1 LAIFRPRNRADDILR
16 GQTAMKLYFAPQTR
30 AIWPLIMLE
39 ELAVP
44 YEIVLVDFKGG
55 EHKTAEY
62 RKIHPHGQLPAL
74 QDGTLTMF
82 ESAAICA
89 YLADKFPDKRMAPAL
104 GTVERGTYYQW
115 MFYSMAALEG
125 FALDRERMKE
135 CFLVLDRVLTNR
147 EFILGNKI
155 TAADVM
161 IGSGVIWLD
170 ARHHLLDDFPS
181 LDAYA
186 KRLRARPSFE
196 RVFATP
202 AEDASQ

>member
-1 LAIFRPRNRADDILR
+1 
-16 GQTAMKLYFAPQTR
+16 MKLYYAPQTR
-30 AIWPLIMLE
+30 AIRPLIMLE

-44 YEIVLVDFKGG
+44 YEIVLIDFQGG
-55 EHKTAEY
+55 EHKRVEY

-104 GTVERGTYYQW
+104 GTVERGMYYQW
-115 MFYSMAALEG
+115 MFYSMASLEG

-135 CFLVLDRVLTNR
+135 CFLVLDRVINGH
-147 EFILGNKI
+147 EFLIGDKI

-161 IGSGVIWLD
+161 IGSGVVYLD
-170 ARHHLLDDFPS
+170 ARHHILNDFPS
-181 LDAYA
+181 LEAYA
-186 KRLRARPSFE
+186 KRMLARPSFQCA
-196 RVFATP
+196 FTP
-202 AEDASQ
+202 SGETARH

>member
-1 LAIFRPRNRADDILR
+1 
-16 GQTAMKLYFAPQTR
+16 MKLYYAAQTR
-30 AIWPLIMLE
+30 AIRPLIMLE

-44 YEIVLVDFKGG
+44 YEIVLIDFKGG
-55 EHKTAEY
+55 EHKSVEY

-104 GTVERGTYYQW
+104 GTIERGMYYQW

-135 CFLVLDRVLTNR
+135 CFLVLDRVLSGR
-147 EFILGNKI
+147 DYVVGDKM

-170 ARHHLLDDFPS
+170 ARHNLLDDFPS

-186 KRLRARPSFE
+186 KRMIDRPSFQRAFTE
-196 RVFATP
+196 P
-202 AEDASQ
+202 SQTAQP

>member
-1 LAIFRPRNRADDILR
+1 
-16 GQTAMKLYFAPQTR
+16 MKLYYAPQTR
-30 AIWPLIMLE
+30 ALRPLIMLE

-44 YEIVLVDFKGG
+44 YEIVLIDFKGG
-55 EHKTAEY
+55 EHKGAEY

-104 GTVERGTYYQW
+104 GTVERGMYYQW
-115 MFYSMAALEG
+115 MFYAMAALEG
-125 FALDRERMKE
+125 FTLDRERIKE
-135 CFLVLDRVLTNR
+135 CFLVLDRVIDGH
-147 EFILGNKI
+147 EFIVGNKI

-161 IGSGVIWLD
+161 IGSGVIWLE
-170 ARHHLLDDFPS
+170 ARHHLLNDFPA

-186 KRLRARPSFE
+186 KRMLARPSFQ
-196 RVFATP
+196 RAFTPP
-202 AEDASQ
+202 AETAQQ

>member
-1 LAIFRPRNRADDILR
+1 
-16 GQTAMKLYFAPQTR
+16 MKLYYAPQTR
-30 AIWPLIMLE
+30 AIRPLIMLE

-44 YEIVLVDFKGG
+44 YEIVLIDFKGG
-55 EHKTAEY
+55 EHKSVEY

-104 GTVERGTYYQW
+104 GTIERGMYYQW

-135 CFLVLDRVLTNR
+135 CFLVLDRTIER
-147 EFILGNKI
+147 TRIHRWQQDDRGGRDDRLGSDI
-155 TAADVM
+155 PRRAA
-161 IGSGVIWLD
+161 S
-170 ARHHLLDDFPS
+170 S
-181 LDAYA
+181 T
-186 KRLRARPSFE
+186 E
-196 RVFATP
+196 
-202 AEDASQ
+202 

>member
-1 LAIFRPRNRADDILR
+1 
-16 GQTAMKLYFAPQTR
+16 MKLYFAPQTR
-30 AIWPLIMLE
+30 AIRPLIMLE

-44 YEIVLVDFKGG
+44 YEIVLIDFKGG
-55 EHKTAEY
+55 EHKSVEY

-74 QDGTLTMF
+74 QDGALTMF

-89 YLADKFPDKRMAPAL
+89 YLADKFPDKQMAPAL
-104 GTVERGTYYQW
+104 GTIERGMYYQW

-135 CFLVLDRVLTNR
+135 CFLVLDRVLADR
-147 EFILGNKI
+147 EFIVCNKI

-161 IGSGVIWLD
+161 IGSGIIWLD
-170 ARHHLLDDFPS
+170 ARHHLLNDFPS

-186 KRLRARPSFE
+186 KRLLARPSFQ
-196 RVFATP
+196 RAFA
-202 AEDASQ
+202 ASSEGKCADDLR

>member
-1 LAIFRPRNRADDILR
+1 
-16 GQTAMKLYFAPQTR
+16 MKLYYAAQTR
-30 AIWPLIMLE
+30 PIRPLIMLE

-44 YEIVLVDFKGG
+44 YEIVLIDFKGG
-55 EHKTAEY
+55 EHKSVEY

-89 YLADKFPDKRMAPAL
+89 YLADKFSDKRMAPAL
-104 GTVERGTYYQW
+104 GTIERGMYYQW
-115 MFYSMAALEG
+115 MFYSVAAIEA

-135 CFLVLDRVLTNR
+135 CFLVLDRVLSER
-147 EFILGNKI
+147 EYVVGDKM

-161 IGSGVIWLD
+161 IGSGVVWLD
-170 ARHHLLDDFPS
+170 ARHHLLNDFPS

-186 KRLRARPSFE
+186 KRLIARPSFQ
-196 RVFATP
+196 RAFTP
-202 AEDASQ
+202 PSQTAQS

>member
-1 LAIFRPRNRADDILR
+1 
-16 GQTAMKLYFAPQTR
+16 MKLYFAPQTR
-30 AIWPLIMLE
+30 AIRPLIMLE
-39 ELAVP
+39 ELEVP
-44 YEIVLVDFKGG
+44 YEIVLIDFKGG
-55 EHKTAEY
+55 EHKSVEY

-89 YLADKFPDKRMAPAL
+89 YLADKRMAPAL
-104 GTVERGTYYQW
+104 GTVERGMYYQW

-135 CFLVLDRVLTNR
+135 CFLVLDRVLSER
-147 EFILGNKI
+147 EYVVGDKM

-161 IGSGVIWLD
+161 IGSGVVWLD

-186 KRLRARPSFE
+186 KRMIARPSFQ
-196 RVFATP
+196 RAFTP
-202 AEDASQ
+202 PGQNPQQ

>member
-1 LAIFRPRNRADDILR
+1 
-16 GQTAMKLYFAPQTR
+16 MKLYFAPQTR
-30 AIWPLIMLE
+30 AIRPLIMLE
-39 ELAVP
+39 ELEVP
-44 YEIVLVDFKGG
+44 YETVLINFKAG
-55 EHKTAEY
+55 EHKSNEY

-82 ESAAICA
+82 ESAAICS

-104 GTVERGTYYQW
+104 GTVERGMYYQW
-115 MFYSMAALEG
+115 MFYSMAALEA

-135 CFLVLDRVLTNR
+135 CFLVLDRALTGG
-147 EFILGNKI
+147 EFIVGNRI

-161 IGSGVIWLD
+161 IGSAVIWLD

-186 KRLRARPSFE
+186 KRMIARPSFQ
-196 RVFATP
+196 RAFTP
-202 AEDASQ
+202 PNENPQQ

>member
-1 LAIFRPRNRADDILR
+1 
-16 GQTAMKLYFAPQTR
+16 MKLYYAAQTR
-30 AIWPLIMLE
+30 AIRPLIMLE
-39 ELAVP
+39 ELEVP
-44 YEIVLVDFKGG
+44 YETVLIDFKGG
-55 EHKTAEY
+55 EHKSVEY

-104 GTVERGTYYQW
+104 GTVERGMYYQW

-135 CFLVLDRVLTNR
+135 CFLVMDRVLSSK
-147 EFILGNKI
+147 EFIVGDKI

-161 IGSGVIWLD
+161 IGSGVIYLD
-170 ARHHLLDDFPS
+170 TRHHLLNDFPS
-181 LDAYA
+181 LDAYT
-186 KRLRARPSFE
+186 KRMLARPSFQ
-196 RVFATP
+196 RAFTPP
-202 AEDASQ
+202 AETAR

>member
-1 LAIFRPRNRADDILR
+1 
-16 GQTAMKLYFAPQTR
+16 MKLYFAPQTR
-30 AIWPLIMLE
+30 AIRPLIMLE

-44 YEIVLVDFKGG
+44 YEIVLIDYKGG
-55 EHKTAEY
+55 EHRTAEY

-74 QDGTLTMF
+74 EDGTLTMF

-104 GTVERGTYYQW
+104 GTVERGMYYQW
-115 MFYSMAALEG
+115 MFYSMASLEA

-135 CFLVLDRVLTNR
+135 CFLVLDRTLTSR
-147 EFILGNKI
+147 EFIVGNKI

-161 IGSGVIWLD
+161 IGSGVIWID
-170 ARHHLLDDFPS
+170 ARHHILDDFPS

-186 KRLRARPSFE
+186 QHLRARPSFQ
-196 RVFATP
+196 RAFATP
-202 AEDASQ
+202 AENPPQ